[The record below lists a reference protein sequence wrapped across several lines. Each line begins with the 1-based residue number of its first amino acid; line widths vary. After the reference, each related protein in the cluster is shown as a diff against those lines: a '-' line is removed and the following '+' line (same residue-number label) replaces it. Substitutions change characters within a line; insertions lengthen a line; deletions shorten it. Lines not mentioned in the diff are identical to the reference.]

1 MPKRSK
7 HLISEHESMEQSLNT
22 VDLVRIAVDL
32 AYLEEIDVRSLS
44 FLLYANAPRTKKA
57 QERAES
63 NLR

>member
-1 MPKRSK
+1 
-7 HLISEHESMEQSLNT
+7 MEQSLNT

-32 AYLEEIDVRSLS
+32 AYLDEIDVRSLS

-57 QERAES
+57 QERAKS